1 MTKFKKKYE
10 PIEGEIWDPTIELTG
25 LIKQAVTIVKHGKWV
40 PIKEKYFLKTNKGE
54 ISLKEGDLVIGTSPH
69 YKVVTS
75 ESLNADYEE
84 DIS

>member
-1 MTKFKKKYE
+1 MTKFKKKNM
-10 PIEGEIWDPTIELTG
+10 PIEGEIWDPTNELTG

-40 PIKEKYFLKTNKGE
+40 SIKDKYFLKTSKGE
-54 ISLKEGDLVIGTSPH
+54 VPLKVGDLVVGISPH
-69 YKVVTS
+69 YKVIPS